1 MSAYPVEYGVQL
13 EDRQVTSAS
22 TEAPAIHGS
31 DHDRS
36 GLGGHP
42 AGMTTLFFTEMWE
55 RFSYYGMRAIL
66 MLYMV
71 APIASGG
78 LAINTHQAGTI
89 YGVYT
94 MMVYMTSI
102 PGGIIAD
109 RVLGARLSVLVGGII
124 IALGHFSLAIK
135 DMPFFYGGLIL
146 IVLGTGLL
154 KPNISTML
162 GGLYDKNDERRDSG
176 FSIFYM
182 GINIGA
188 AMAPL
193 VCGYFAQSEQFKALL
208 IRFNI
213 DVNSC
218 WHFGFAAAGIGMLLG
233 LGQYVWHGD
242 RLKNVGGKPPSKALA
257 GKTSESNKMSEQ
269 SASSAAC
276 STASAKTSHSVP
288 DSQSD
293 TPAVSAALTVEEWRR
308 LGAIGV
314 LFFFSMLFWA
324 VYEQGGS
331 SLNLF
336 ADRLT
341 RNEIFGMTF
350 PSSWLQTIPAVYCIV
365 LAPVFSAFWIKLGDK
380 QPSSPAKF
388 TYGLLFLALGIG
400 LMVPAAMVA
409 AGGKVS
415 PLWLVF
421 AYLLMVVGE
430 MCLSPVGLSTVTKLA
445 PTRLCSSIMGLWF
458 LSMAFGNMLAGW
470 LSGFFD
476 EKALNTLIILF
487 GSMGIAGLLA
497 TGILAALTP
506 MVRRLMGTIR

>member
-1 MSAYPVEYGVQL
+1 M
-13 EDRQVTSAS
+13 TSAS

-31 DHDRS
+31 HHDRS

-71 APIASGG
+71 APLASGG
-78 LAINTHQAGTI
+78 LAINIREAGTI

-109 RVLGARLSVLVGGII
+109 RILGARLSVLVGGII
-124 IALGHFSLAIK
+124 IALGHFSLAIR
-135 DMPFFYGGLIL
+135 DLPFFYGGLIL
-146 IVLGTGLL
+146 IVVGTGLL

-193 VCGYFAQSEQFKALL
+193 VCGYFAQSEQFKSLL
-208 IRFNI
+208 VKCHI
-213 DVNSC
+213 DINSC
-218 WHFGFAAAGIGMLLG
+218 WHFGFAAAGVGMLLG
-233 LGQYVWHGD
+233 LTQYVVHGN
-242 RLKNVGGKPPSKALA
+242 RLKNVGGKPVKVQVNKA
-257 GKTSESNKMSEQ
+257 GDQ
-269 SASSAAC
+269 SDTAA
-276 STASAKTSHSVP
+276 
-288 DSQSD
+288 D
-293 TPAVSAALTVEEWRR
+293 TPAVSTPLTREEWRR
-308 LGAIGV
+308 IGAIGV

-341 RNEIFGMTF
+341 RNEIFGMSF
-350 PSSWLQTIPAVYCIV
+350 PSSWFQTIPAVYCIV
-365 LAPVFSAFWIKLGDK
+365 LAPIFSAFWIKLGDK

-409 AGGKVS
+409 ASGKVS
-415 PLWLVF
+415 ALWLVF
-421 AYLLMVVGE
+421 AYLLMVIGE

-458 LSMAFGNMLAGW
+458 LSMAFGNMLAGY

-476 EKALNTLIILF
+476 EKALNTLMILF

-497 TGILAALTP
+497 TSILAALTP

>member
-1 MSAYPVEYGVQL
+1 
-13 EDRQVTSAS
+13 VTSAS
-22 TEAPAIHGS
+22 TEAPAIDGS
-31 DHDRS
+31 HHDRS

-71 APIASGG
+71 APVASGG
-78 LAINTHQAGTI
+78 LAIDTHQAGTI

-188 AMAPL
+188 ALAPL

-208 IRFNI
+208 IKCNI

-233 LGQYVWHGD
+233 LAQYVANGS
-242 RLKNVGGKPPSKALA
+242 RLKNVGGKPVKAQ
-257 GKTSESNKMSEQ
+257 GRKTSESSKVTDQ
-269 SASSAAC
+269 SAAPAAHSASTSSIAITA
-276 STASAKTSHSVP
+276 STASDVSAQSSQSEQ

-293 TPAVSAALTVEEWRR
+293 SAPVSAPLTVEEWRR

-341 RNEIFGMTF
+341 RNEIFGMSF

-415 PLWLVF
+415 PMWLVF
-421 AYLLMVVGE
+421 AYLLMVIGE

-476 EKALNTLIILF
+476 EKALNTLMILF
-487 GSMGIAGLLA
+487 GSMGVAGLLA

-506 MVRRLMGTIR
+506 LVRRLMGTIR

>member
-1 MSAYPVEYGVQL
+1 
-13 EDRQVTSAS
+13 
-22 TEAPAIHGS
+22 
-31 DHDRS
+31 
-36 GLGGHP
+36 
-42 AGMTTLFFTEMWE
+42 MTTLFFTEMWE

-78 LAINTHQAGTI
+78 LAIDTHRAGTI

-109 RVLGARLSVLVGGII
+109 RILGARQSVLVGGII
-124 IALGHFSLAIK
+124 IALGHFALAVR
-135 DMPFFYGGLIL
+135 DLPFFYGGLIL

-193 VCGYFAQSEQFKALL
+193 ACGYFAQSEQFKSLL
-208 IRFNI
+208 VKCNI

-233 LGQYVWHGD
+233 LTQYVIHGK
-242 RLKNVGGKPPSKALA
+242 RLQSVGGKPVKIKAAQQNDL
-257 GKTSESNKMSEQ
+257 
-269 SASSAAC
+269 SAEPTL
-276 STASAKTSHSVP
+276 STP
-288 DSQSD
+288 
-293 TPAVSAALTVEEWRR
+293 LTREEWRR

-341 RNEIFGMTF
+341 RNEIFGMSF

-400 LMVPAAMVA
+400 LMVPASMVA
-409 AGGKVS
+409 ASGKVS
-415 PLWLVF
+415 ALWLVF
-421 AYLLMVVGE
+421 AYLLMVIGE

-458 LSMAFGNMLAGW
+458 LSMAFGNMLAGY

-476 EKALNTLIILF
+476 EKALNTLMILF
-487 GSMGIAGLLA
+487 GSMGVAGLLA

-506 MVRRLMGTIR
+506 MVRRLMGTIH